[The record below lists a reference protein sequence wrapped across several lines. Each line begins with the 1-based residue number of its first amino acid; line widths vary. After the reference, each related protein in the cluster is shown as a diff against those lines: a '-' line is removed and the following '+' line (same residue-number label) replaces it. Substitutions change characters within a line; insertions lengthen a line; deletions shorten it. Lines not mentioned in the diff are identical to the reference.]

1 MTRPVCAIIGAGP
14 GNGVAMA
21 RAFDGAGYA
30 LALCARSGD
39 RVREYAAG
47 FSQAQGYA
55 YDVART
61 EDATRVF
68 GQIADDLGPVDTVIY
83 NAGSGAWG
91 TIDDLTPEDLTGNLD
106 INAVGLMRA
115 AQAVLPQFRAQGRGN
130 LIVISAGAA
139 HRGRPG
145 TLAFAAG
152 KAAQMS
158 VAQSL
163 GRQLGSE
170 NIHVATIVIDGV
182 IDLPRTRQRMPDKP
196 DGFFLKPDAIAA
208 AALTL
213 AQQDPSAWTFEL
225 DVRPFGESW

>member
-1 MTRPVCAIIGAGP
+1 MTKPVCTIIGVGP
-14 GNGVAMA
+14 GNGMA
-21 RAFDGAGYA
+21 LARKFDEAGYA

-39 RVREYAAG
+39 RMRELAAG
-47 FSQAQGYA
+47 YQSAQGYA
-55 YDVART
+55 YDAT
-61 EDATRVF
+61 SDDDATRVF
-68 GQIADDLGPVDTVIY
+68 GEIADAQGPVDTVIF
-83 NAGSGAWG
+83 NAGGGAWG
-91 TIDDLTPEDLTGNLD
+91 TIDDLTPEDLSVNLD

-115 AQAVLPQFRAQGRGN
+115 AKTVLPQFRQQGKGN
-130 LIVISAGAA
+130 IIVISAGAA

-158 VAQSL
+158 LAQSL
-163 GRQLGSE
+163 ARQLGAE

-182 IDLPRTRQRMPDKP
+182 IDIPATRQRMSDKP
-196 DGFFLKPDAIAA
+196 DDFFLKPSAIAD

-213 AQQDPSAWTFEL
+213 VQQDKSAWTFEL